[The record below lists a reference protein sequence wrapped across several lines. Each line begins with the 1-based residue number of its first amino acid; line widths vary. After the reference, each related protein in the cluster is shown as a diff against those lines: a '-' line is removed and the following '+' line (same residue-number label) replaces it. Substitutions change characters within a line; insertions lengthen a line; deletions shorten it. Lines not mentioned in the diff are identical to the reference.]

1 MQRFA
6 VSNRFV
12 ERQGRM
18 NLTSEERKQME
29 ADFKRSLAYH
39 EAGHAAM
46 YWVFGHLLEFVDMRG
61 NRKNAA
67 FVRSR
72 PLWFG
77 RFETVRNMPE
87 TVRHANRLGCQREC
101 MVRLAGYAAQSR
113 VDDELR
119 GEVWYLDILLDC
131 EEWEYDEDHDINRA
145 VSAAKGFY
153 GDNGTAWR
161 LLKRMASWT
170 DEAFNHPQLWA
181 GVESLAERLQSVR
194 RRISGGRVF
203 GILNKAWPDAKLPCL
218 NMEKKWRRRFVL
230 PQSQE

>member
-1 MQRFA
+1 MK
-6 VSNRFV
+6 
-12 ERQGRM
+12 
-18 NLTSEERKQME
+18 LTSEERKRIE

-46 YWVFGHLLEFVDMRG
+46 YWVFGNLPEFIDMRG

-113 VDDELR
+113 VDDKLG
-119 GEVWYLDILLDC
+119 GEVWYLDLLECD
-131 EEWEYDEDHDINRA
+131 EWLYDEDHDINRA
-145 VSAAKGFY
+145 VSAAKGLY
-153 GDNGTAWR
+153 GDNGNAWWF
-161 LLKRMASWT
+161 LNRMASWT

-181 GVESLAERLQSVR
+181 GVESLAERLQSVQ
-194 RRISGGRVF
+194 RRISGNRVF
-203 GILNKAWPDAKLPCL
+203 DIMNKAWPDANLPIWS
-218 NMEKKWRRRFVL
+218 MGQKWRRRFRMRR
-230 PQSQE
+230 S